1 MIEYEKI
8 YIDVKNILSEK
19 RFKHTE
25 GVVSRAIEYAM
36 VYNVDTQKVKLAAI
50 LHDIAKE
57 IPKEESYKKLEIYGV
72 KLDNIEKR
80 NFNLIHSILGA
91 EIAKNEYGL
100 EDDIVSAIRYHTTGK
115 ENMTILEKII
125 YLADATE
132 PNRVYDNNENELL
145 LDELVD
151 LIKSNIDKGLEYT
164 LKWNLQSVIKR
175 NLLVHLDSVKAYNF
189 YHIQNNLE

>member
-25 GVVSRAIEYAM
+25 GVVLRAIEYAV

-57 IPKEESYKKLEIYGV
+57 ISKEESYKKLEIYGV

-80 NFNLIHSILGA
+80 NFN
-91 EIAKNEYGL
+91 
-100 EDDIVSAIRYHTTGK
+100 T
-115 ENMTILEKII
+115 
-125 YLADATE
+125 
-132 PNRVYDNNENELL
+132 
-145 LDELVD
+145 
-151 LIKSNIDKGLEYT
+151 
-164 LKWNLQSVIKR
+164 
-175 NLLVHLDSVKAYNF
+175 
-189 YHIQNNLE
+189 

>member
-57 IPKEESYKKLEIYGV
+57 IPNDIKNKPKI
-72 KLDNIEKR
+72 DTI
-80 NFNLIHSILGA
+80 NLSIN
-91 EIAKNEYGL
+91 K
-100 EDDIVSAIRYHTTGK
+100 
-115 ENMTILEKII
+115 
-125 YLADATE
+125 
-132 PNRVYDNNENELL
+132 
-145 LDELVD
+145 
-151 LIKSNIDKGLEYT
+151 
-164 LKWNLQSVIKR
+164 
-175 NLLVHLDSVKAYNF
+175 
-189 YHIQNNLE
+189 

>member
-8 YIDVKNILSEK
+8 YIDVKNMLSEK

-25 GVVSRAIEYAM
+25 GVVLRAIEYAV

-57 IPKEESYKKLEIYGV
+57 ISKEESYKKLEIYGV

-132 PNRVYDNNENELL
+132 PNRVYDNKENELS
-145 LDELVD
+145 LDELVE
-151 LIKSNIDKGLEYT
+151 LIKSNIDKGLEYI